1 MIFNVDDGKIK
12 PRNYYLNAVCITAM
26 LCASYLKYIGQ
37 FYPYL
42 LNFHILRRHYHEHL
56 KYEIFL
62 GPQETYPRNTFPLIE
77 ITEHNRV
84 TVALFDKNLPVFD
97 WVLYGCLA
105 IFLFCSLLICIFW
118 LIDSPLPDHDEYT
131 QRTVMKRKKMI
142 SLESS
147 KTNSEEKIHLLAKSV
162 KSD

>member
-1 MIFNVDDGKIK
+1 M
-12 PRNYYLNAVCITAM
+12 LNI
-26 LCASYLKYIGQ
+26 I
-37 FYPYL
+37 
-42 LNFHILRRHYHEHL
+42 
-56 KYEIFL
+56 L

-77 ITEHNRV
+77 ITDHNRV
-84 TVALFDKNLPVFD
+84 NVALFDKNLPVFD
-97 WVLYGCLA
+97 WVMYGCLA

-147 KTNSEEKIHLLAKSV
+147 KTNSEEKIHLLAKSE